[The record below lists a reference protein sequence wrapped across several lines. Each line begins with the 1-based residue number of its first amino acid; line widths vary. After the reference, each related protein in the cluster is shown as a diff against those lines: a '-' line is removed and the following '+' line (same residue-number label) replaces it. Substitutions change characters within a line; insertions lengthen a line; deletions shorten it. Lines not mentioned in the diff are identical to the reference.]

1 MHKNQGNLFGNM
13 NSEVETMVV
22 KIWRCFMNINIS
34 KVIKAAI
41 LVLVIVYVLSPLDA
55 CPGPIDDVIVALIGL
70 SLGKGV
76 DRIIG

>member
-1 MHKNQGNLFGNM
+1 
-13 NSEVETMVV
+13 
-22 KIWRCFMNINIS
+22 MNINIS

>member
-1 MHKNQGNLFGNM
+1 
-13 NSEVETMVV
+13 
-22 KIWRCFMNINIS
+22 MNININ

-70 SLGKGV
+70 SLGKRV
-76 DRIIG
+76 DKLTG